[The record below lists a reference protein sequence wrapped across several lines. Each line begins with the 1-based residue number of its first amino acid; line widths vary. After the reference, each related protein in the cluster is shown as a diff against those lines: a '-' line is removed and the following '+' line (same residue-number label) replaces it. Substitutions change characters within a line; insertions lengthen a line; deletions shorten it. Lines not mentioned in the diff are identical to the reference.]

1 MKVQFNPIRNILI
14 FVFAFIILLATTV
27 LGSPFD
33 PASAQITNWALQ
45 FDGTS
50 DMVQL
55 DSEANIIGTGW
66 ESTKSVMLWVRPDS
80 GNTCTD
86 PDVASCPSII
96 SAKPHWWGISV
107 GLTDPMPPDVPLDL
121 IWVWNFDTNEDA
133 IGIPYTPGEWVNIVL
148 VHQGGFLSAYKNGV
162 LAGRI
167 SSGTTHQT
175 DLGKMYLG
183 GLFDI
188 NFFAGQI
195 DEVSIWNVGLSA
207 SDIVAGMYGL
217 AGNEAGLKAYYTMS
231 DGSGRTLTDDSADP
245 PNWPGT
251 LIDKDFPLPPPPQPP
266 EAGPLWVEHDD
277 FVPPPVP
284 AAPSNLNVFPLG
296 FSGISLSWSDNSSNE
311 FSFEIERC
319 AGASCSGFSL
329 LDVVLDNVTNYLD
342 TNVVPGTT
350 YCYRVRAANTGG
362 ASAYTNTACTTAPVP
377 VFLPLVVRP

>member
-66 ESTKSVMLWVRPDS
+66 ESTKSVMLWVKPDA

-107 GLTDPMPPDVPLDL
+107 GLTDPMPPDVPLDR
-121 IWVWNFDTNEDA
+121 IWVWNFDTTEDP
-133 IGIPYTPGEWVNIVL
+133 IGIPYTPGEWVHIAL

-167 SSGTTHQT
+167 SSGATHQT
-175 DLGKMYLG
+175 DPGKLYLG

-195 DEVSIWNVGLSA
+195 DEVSIWNIGLSA
-207 SDIVAGMYGL
+207 SDIIAGMYGL
-217 AGNEAGLKAYYTMS
+217 NGDEAGLKAYYMMS

-251 LIDKDFPLPPPPQPP
+251 LIDKDFPQPPPPQPP

-277 FVPPPVP
+277 FVPPPIPV
-284 AAPSNLNVFPLG
+284 APSNLTVSPVG
-296 FSGISLSWSDNSSNE
+296 FSGLNLFWDDNSSNE

-319 AGASCSGFSL
+319 VGASCSSFSP
-329 LDVVLDNVTNYLD
+329 LDVVLDNVTTYLD
-342 TNVVPGTT
+342 TSVVPGTT

-362 ASAYTNTACTTAPVP
+362 ASDYTNTACTTVLIP
-377 VFLPLVVRP
+377 VFIPMAVR